1 VFCHNDLHITNL
13 PVKIMGR
20 DLRLS
25 GILDFDG
32 ALAGDPLMDVAKA
45 LHYVGAEAKAALLKG
60 YEDRREQSLYCA
72 VFEGKLPSMGSAG
85 PWQEWRNKAIAPYG
99 PAPRRCRSDMIGP
112 GLWPAQRRE

>member
-1 VFCHNDLHITNL
+1 
-13 PVKIMGR
+13 MGR

-72 VFEGKLPSMGSAG
+72 VFEGKLPSMRSAG
-85 PWQEWRNKAIAPYG
+85 PGRNGAIKRLRPTALL
-99 PAPRRCRSDMIGP
+99 P
-112 GLWPAQRRE
+112 GGVGLT